1 MNSASALARAQCE
14 RFLPSEKAGLD
25 RGSLVL
31 MGQRHAPVQSIHT
44 AAVAGVRAEIGR
56 GIDCLALTMS
66 VEWLRERQFIAQR
79 FGALHSA
86 KSRYRR

>member
-1 MNSASALARAQCE
+1 
-14 RFLPSEKAGLD
+14 
-25 RGSLVL
+25 
-31 MGQRHAPVQSIHT
+31 
-44 AAVAGVRAEIGR
+44 
-56 GIDCLALTMS
+56 MS